1 MLWIFTFRFLC
12 HSLDCLSLPSR
23 IVYRCAF
30 GLTNVICAIVNLPF
44 TSLIPTLY
52 LFSLI
57 TTLAICLLS
66 TLYLYLAK
74 DYFVSLLLPFYTFRF
89 LHHLDHWHS
98 TRLCSFFFSF
108 FRYGGASFEPSF
120 LRSPFY
126 HNTILILSLLYPYP
140 ITVQYL
146 VHFLFI
152 FYCESCSAFYHFSMV
167 DLFIFM
173 LIILFY
179 SHYTLVLFSFLLLIY
194 LSFTNPSYSF
204 SHYFYISYYINYSL
218 VVFIFT
224 YLFILISTL
233 AFITNHVFI
242 SFYT

>member
-12 HSLDCLSLPSR
+12 HSLDWLSLPSR

-30 GLTNVICAIVNLPF
+30 GLPNVICAIVNLPF

-57 TTLAICLLS
+57 TTLSICLLS

-74 DYFVSLLLPFYTFRF
+74 DYFVSLVLSFYTFRF

-108 FRYGGASFEPSF
+108 FMYGGASFEPSF
-120 LRSPFY
+120 LHHHPIITLFSFYPFC
-126 HNTILILSLLYPYP
+126 IL
-140 ITVQYL
+140 VQYL

-167 DLFIFM
+167 DLFIFK
-173 LIILFY
+173 
-179 SHYTLVLFSFLLLIY
+179 LL
-194 LSFTNPSYSF
+194 
-204 SHYFYISYYINYSL
+204 
-218 VVFIFT
+218 
-224 YLFILISTL
+224 
-233 AFITNHVFI
+233 
-242 SFYT
+242 